1 MNDSL
6 ESRANENPKSAK
18 AIDETGLDE
27 IEKIEVDL
35 LLEAIYKR
43 YGYDFRNYSRPSIE
57 RRLTQFKEDKG
68 FQTFSE
74 LIGQLLRRLDLFHQ
88 LSPYFSISVTALFR
102 DPFFYKELR
111 QKVIPMLRTWP
122 HFKVWHAGC
131 ATGEEPYSMA
141 ILLNDCELLNRAT
154 LYATDISQSA
164 LDVARNGAYPLD
176 IIKQGSVNYLQSG
189 GSHSLSDYY
198 RAKYGA
204 AMLSSL
210 LKQRITFSRHNL
222 VTDKSFGEMQV
233 IICRNVLI
241 YFNDELKNQVLQLF
255 CDSLEYGGYLCLG
268 DKESL
273 LFSSV
278 QDHFSVVDEKAR
290 IYKKTVISTERCH
303 QSVFYE

>member
-1 MNDSL
+1 MS
-6 ESRANENPKSAK
+6 ESIVCGSSKGL
-18 AIDETGLDE
+18 DESGLDE

-35 LLEAIYKR
+35 LLEAVYKR
-43 YGYDFRNYSRPSIE
+43 YGYDFRKYSRASVE
-57 RRLTQFKEDKG
+57 RRLLQFKEDKG
-68 FQTFSE
+68 YQTFCE
-74 LIGQLLRRLDLFHQ
+74 VIEQLLRRQELFHQ

-102 DPFFYKELR
+102 DPFFYKEFR
-111 QKVIPMLRTWP
+111 EKVVPMLRTWP

-164 LDVARNGAYPLD
+164 LDIARQGAYPLD

-189 GSHSLSDYY
+189 GNHPLSDYY

-204 AMLSSL
+204 AMLSGL
-210 LKQRITFSRHNL
+210 LKRHITFSRHNL
-222 VTDKSFGEMQV
+222 VMDKSFGEMQV

-241 YFNDELKNQVLQLF
+241 YFNSELQNQVLQLF
-255 CDSLEYGGYLCLG
+255 FDSLEYGGYLCLG

-273 LFSSV
+273 MFSAV
-278 QDHFSVVDEKAR
+278 KNDFSVVDEKAR
-290 IYKKTVISTERCH
+290 IYKKTAIRNE
-303 QSVFYE
+303 